1 VKDLQYRPRSMSD
14 PLASDVLES
23 EPTRVGLDIKPDI
36 EDDMTSVGQD
46 EETASFCSSEQG
58 WSTDNETENPQQN
71 LQEELWT
78 QHRWQNQTMKAASAP
93 CWRFVPFQPL
103 AMEVACVSKSSAVAV
118 PPSQKQGRRGRGAK
132 GKSAVH
138 KHALDRGFE
147 KSRSAE
153 NDAQAPLDLS
163 EDELTTIIFRNI
175 PHDCT
180 RDALTAVLDAEGFR
194 GCYDFAH
201 VPVNFQ
207 DMAGLSYALVNMVD
221 NVTAKSALAH
231 FQGFQISASNVC
243 SVAWS
248 SPNQGLA
255 AHIERYRN
263 SPMMHESVPSS
274 YKPALYRSGILVPFP
289 EPTRRLRAPRVR
301 HPKAQKP

>member
-1 VKDLQYRPRSMSD
+1 
-14 PLASDVLES
+14 
-23 EPTRVGLDIKPDI
+23 
-36 EDDMTSVGQD
+36 
-46 EETASFCSSEQG
+46 
-58 WSTDNETENPQQN
+58 
-71 LQEELWT
+71 
-78 QHRWQNQTMKAASAP
+78 
-93 CWRFVPFQPL
+93 
-103 AMEVACVSKSSAVAV
+103 
-118 PPSQKQGRRGRGAK
+118 
-132 GKSAVH
+132 
-138 KHALDRGFE
+138 LDRGFE
-147 KSRSAE
+147 KTCSVEGETHAIP
-153 NDAQAPLDLS
+153 DVPD
-163 EDELTTIIFRNI
+163 DELTTIIFRNI

-221 NVTAKSALAH
+221 NAMAKCALAH
-231 FQGFQISASNVC
+231 FQGFQISASNAC

-274 YKPALYRSGILVPFP
+274 YKPALYHGGILVPFP